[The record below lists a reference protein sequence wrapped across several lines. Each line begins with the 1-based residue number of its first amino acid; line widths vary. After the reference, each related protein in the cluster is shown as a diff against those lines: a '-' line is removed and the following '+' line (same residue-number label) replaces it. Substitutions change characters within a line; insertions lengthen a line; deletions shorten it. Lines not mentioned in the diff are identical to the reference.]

1 MLCVLLILMVCT
13 VMSVGIFYGVK
24 GYQMYQDAI
33 SLMPLNDRIEEIQ
46 EQEHFTRYSEMTDF
60 YINAVITQQL
70 AKNLL
75 FTQEKSIERK
85 AAEVFAV
92 MDIESEYSKEEIFEL
107 YVNTACFGSGFE
119 GIYAASFGYFEKTP
133 SELTDYESAVLAG
146 VPNDPSLYAP
156 GVDDGLTSLRA
167 RQVLESMVRNDMITQ
182 AEMEGMIG
190 ITDITKE
197 F

>member
-1 MLCVLLILMVCT
+1 
-13 VMSVGIFYGVK
+13 MSFKEGG
-24 GYQMYQDAI
+24 
-33 SLMPLNDRIEEIQ
+33 S
-46 EQEHFTRYSEMTDF
+46 T
-60 YINAVITQQL
+60 ITQQL

-146 VPNDPSLYAP
+146 VPNAPSLYAP